1 MILTIY
7 AAVSV
12 VVHVCVLSGA
22 LLVGSRSERWGAL
35 LLAASMF
42 AVILVQD
49 RRFVAADIN
58 IAYVDAA
65 QAFGFLVLARVANKP
80 WVIFAC
86 ALTLFG
92 VAVHAAQWLVND
104 RVSPVPYL
112 NLYAGISYAVL
123 GCLCYGTAK
132 AWRQK
137 RLNGGVSA
145 DATEEASTIA
155 TCNHANLGQ
164 NLS

>member
-1 MILTIY
+1 MVLTIY
-7 AAVSV
+7 AAVSIFL
-12 VVHVCVLSGA
+12 HVCVLSVA

-35 LLAASMF
+35 LLAASML
-42 AVILVQD
+42 AVIVVQD

-65 QAFGFLVLARVANKP
+65 QALGLLALARVANKP
-80 WVIFAC
+80 WVIVAC
-86 ALTLFG
+86 ALTLLG

-137 RLNGGVSA
+137 RLHGGVSA
-145 DATEEASTIA
+145 DATAKASIIA
-155 TCNHANLGQ
+155 TRSHANPGQHLG
-164 NLS
+164 